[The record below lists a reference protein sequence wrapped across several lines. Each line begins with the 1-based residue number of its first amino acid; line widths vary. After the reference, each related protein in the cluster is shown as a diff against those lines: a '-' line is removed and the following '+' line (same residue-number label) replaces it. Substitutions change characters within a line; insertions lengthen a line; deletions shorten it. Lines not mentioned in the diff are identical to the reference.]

1 MIRTKTSIH
10 VMSVKLI
17 ALLLILT
24 VGIHHVLLAEDVE
37 SEKDWPGWRG
47 HGNDGIVKGT
57 GLFTNSEAYGF
68 KLRWKVEL
76 GSGYSG
82 VSIADGMAVTMF
94 SDDEDDHVIAFDAM
108 NGEERWRYRID
119 KTHLG
124 RFGSLNGPISTPLIA
139 DGRVICLGPRGQFFA
154 LDANTGKP
162 LWSHHL
168 VDTHGVTS
176 PLVYGFTSSPIRYD
190 NTVILETSNPDGS
203 AVTGFDL
210 ASGEILWK
218 AGNDSVAFQSPFL
231 VHINDKP
238 QVVVPTT
245 SYIYGMEP
253 TSGQIL
259 WEFQHTKNPN
269 FGSMNLNPISIGH
282 NTIYL
287 KALQGEFKAIR
298 INEVEG
304 SYSVEEL
311 WKTRRLQ
318 RSYVVPVFHE
328 DHIFGLNGRF
338 FSCFNAKTGKVAWK
352 SRQPGDGFPILI
364 DGHLVTMTKKGSLH
378 LAKASPEGYEDIASI
393 KVFSD
398 LAWTPPSFANGHIY
412 VRSTGEIAAV
422 EIVPETTTLVA
433 EEDLPG
439 RIPESKFAKFITS
452 LSGNPNKKAAI
463 DNFMSRQTQF
473 PIIEGD
479 NIAHFIYRGEAEEL
493 AIMNEQIG
501 NRMDHPMHRVADT
514 DFYYYSTKLEA
525 DARIGYR
532 FLKNTSEMVNDTLNS
547 DLVASSPR
555 TKLSRLTMPRWKE
568 PAHLQ
573 EPAGPVGRV
582 DTVTFVS
589 PVRKDTLTMHV
600 YLPHGYHENSERH
613 YPTVYMLDGRGVQ
626 QSGLMN
632 RSLDNLIGST
642 VEPLIMVYC
651 YPNFG
656 GWYIEYGG
664 ANRDKYFGMLTEEL
678 IPHIDANY
686 RTIDSAESRAAIG
699 TEDAAFMALYATS
712 KAPGTFSR
720 LGLHSA
726 SWGELEES
734 LVTTQMAGSS
744 NQPLIVYHDWGKY
757 DYYSPMEGTNIPK
770 QNHRLREFLKE
781 HGYNY
786 SGGQFN
792 DGGAWPNWRNRTAK
806 MLEHLFPLKKR

>member
-1 MIRTKTSIH
+1 MIRASNSTQFENLQLVAFI
-10 VMSVKLI
+10 
-17 ALLLILT
+17 LILL
-24 VGIHHVLLAEDVE
+24 VACSLGWANEGK

-47 HGNDGIVKGT
+47 HGNDAIVTGT
-57 GLFTNSEAYGF
+57 GLFESGETYGF

-76 GSGYSG
+76 GSGYSS
-82 VSIADGMAVTMF
+82 VSIAHGMAVTMF
-94 SDDEDDHVIAFDAM
+94 SDDTDDYVIAFDAM

-139 DGRVICLGPRGQFFA
+139 DGKVVCLGPRGQFFA
-154 LDANTGKP
+154 LNANTGKL

-168 VDTHGVTS
+168 VETHGVAA

-190 NTVILETSNPDGS
+190 NILILETSNPDGS

-210 ASGEILWK
+210 TNGEILWK
-218 AGNDSVAFQSPFL
+218 AGNDSIAFQSPFL

-245 SYIYGMEP
+245 SYIYGLEP

-259 WEFQHTKNPN
+259 WEFQHTERPG
-269 FGSMNLNPISIGH
+269 FGSMNLNPIALG
-282 NTIYL
+282 NNNIYL
-287 KALQGEFKAIR
+287 KALQGEFQAIR

-304 SYSVEEL
+304 TYSAEEI

-318 RSYVVPVFHE
+318 RSYVVPVVHE
-328 DHIFGLNGRF
+328 DYIYGLNGRF
-338 FSCFNAKTGKVAWK
+338 FSCFDAKTGKVAWK
-352 SRQPGDGFPILI
+352 SRQPGDGFPMLI

-378 LAKASPEGYEDIASI
+378 LAEASPEGYQDIASI

-398 LAWTPPSFANGHIY
+398 LAWTPPSYANGHVY
-412 VRSTGEIAAV
+412 VRSTGEIACV
-422 EIVPETTTLVA
+422 EIVAEATTLVA
-433 EEDLPG
+433 EENPHGQL
-439 RIPESKFAKFITS
+439 PESKFAQFVAS
-452 LSGNPNKKAAI
+452 LASNPNKKAAI

-514 DFYYYSTKLEA
+514 DFFYYSTQLEP

-532 FLKNTSEMVNDTLNS
+532 FLRNTSELINDSLNS
-547 DLVASSPR
+547 DVVAYSPR
-555 TKLSRLTMPRWKE
+555 TKLSRLTMPKWKK
-568 PAHLQ
+568 PAHLK
-573 EPAGPVGRV
+573 EPMGAVGRV

-589 PVRKDTLTMHV
+589 PVRNDTLTMHV
-600 YLPHGYHENSERH
+600 YLPSGYEENATGR
-613 YPTVYMLDGRGVQ
+613 YPAVYMLDGRGVQ
-626 QSGLMN
+626 QNGLMN
-632 RSLDNLIGST
+632 RSLDNLIGTS
-642 VEPLIMVYC
+642 VEPLIMVYV

-664 ANRDKYFGMLTEEL
+664 ENRDKYFGMLTQEL

-686 RTIDSAESRAAIG
+686 RTIAAQESRGAIG
-699 TEDAAFMALYATS
+699 TEDAAFMALYATT

-726 SWGELEES
+726 SWGGLEES
-734 LVTTQMAGSS
+734 LITSQMAGADK
-744 NQPLIVYHDWGKY
+744 QELVIYHDWGKY
-757 DYYSPMEGTNIPK
+757 DYISPMEGTNIPE
-770 QNHRLREFLKE
+770 QNRRLREFLKE
-781 HGYNY
+781 QGYSF
-786 SGGQFN
+786 SGGQLN
-792 DGGAWPNWRNRTAK
+792 DGGGWPNWRNRTAS
-806 MLEHLFPLKKR
+806 MLEKLFPLKQKD